1 MGLLG
6 EAIQR
11 RRKEQQESRAALAL
25 QIGISESQLGV
36 LERERDLPTLPTL
49 KRVALFFKFT
59 PEQVGQYVLSSSGQ
73 ACGPRRKKGARR
85 GS

>member
-6 EAIQR
+6 EAIKR
-11 RRKEQQESRAALAL
+11 RREEQHESRAALAL

-49 KRVALFFKFT
+49 KRVALFFKFSA
-59 PEQVGQYVLSSSGQ
+59 EQVGQYVLSSSGQ
-73 ACGPRRKKGARR
+73 APGPRRKRGVRR
-85 GS
+85 GA